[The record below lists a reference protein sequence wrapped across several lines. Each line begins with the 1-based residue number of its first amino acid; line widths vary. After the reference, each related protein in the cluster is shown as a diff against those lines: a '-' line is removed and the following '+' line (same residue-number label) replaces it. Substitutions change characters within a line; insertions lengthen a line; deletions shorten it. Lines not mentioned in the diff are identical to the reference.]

1 MIGPLWWLIVASLLV
16 AAVWLR
22 QGPLFFFSLLL
33 LFGSAAS
40 ALWARY
46 CLAGLQYRRV
56 LGASRLNFGEETELT
71 VEIVNAKPLPLAWLR
86 IHDEWPAE
94 ITLLTGQLGD
104 SHRPERRMLENWL
117 AMRWYERVRRVY
129 RLRGA
134 HRGEYV
140 FGPAELT
147 SGDLF
152 GFRWRTSHQETIEN
166 LLVYPKLVP
175 LDHWRLPAGR
185 PLGEALA
192 PRRLIPDPLRF
203 AGVRDYVPGDN
214 PRHIHWKNSA
224 RWRRLQTRVFDPEAT
239 QALVLVADVQ
249 TSTFGTYWV
258 VPAYLELIISAS
270 ASIADQALDQR
281 RAVGLYTNA
290 SAARQAGT
298 IEVPIS
304 RAPGQR
310 AVLMEA
316 FARMRSF
323 ALLTGED
330 LLQRLTRSLPWG
342 ATVVVLSA
350 RPSAGLQ
357 AALLTVQDAGHATT
371 LLTVGE
377 EPIETPASLD
387 VHYLGGI
394 DAWENLAAL
403 ELG

>member
-56 LGASRLNFGEETELT
+56 LGASRLNFDEETELT

-86 IHDEWPAE
+86 IRDEWPAE
-94 ITLLTGQLGD
+94 ITLLTGQLGY
-104 SHRPERRMLENWL
+104 SYKPERRTLDNWL

-134 HRGEYV
+134 HRGAYA

-152 GFRWRTSHQETIEN
+152 GFRWRTSNQATLEN

-175 LDHWRLPAGR
+175 LDQWRLPSGR

-192 PRRLIPDPLRF
+192 PRRLIADPLRF
-203 AGVRDYVPGDN
+203 AGVRDYMPGDN

-239 QALVLVADVQ
+239 AALVLVADVQ
-249 TSTFGTYWV
+249 TSDQGTYWV
-258 VPAYLELIISAS
+258 VPAYLELIISAA

-290 SAARQAGT
+290 NAARQPGT

-304 RAPGQR
+304 RAPAQR

-316 FARMRSF
+316 FARMRGF

-330 LLQRLTRSLPWG
+330 LLQHLARSLPWG

-357 AALLTVQDAGHATT
+357 AALLAVQDAGHATA

-377 EPIETPASLD
+377 EPIETPIGLD
-387 VHYLGGI
+387 VHHLGGI